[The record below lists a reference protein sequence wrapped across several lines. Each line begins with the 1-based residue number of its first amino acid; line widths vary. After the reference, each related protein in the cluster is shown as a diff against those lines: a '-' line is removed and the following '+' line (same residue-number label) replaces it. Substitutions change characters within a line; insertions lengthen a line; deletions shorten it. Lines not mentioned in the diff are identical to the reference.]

1 MKLQLFEILKRRQ
14 LITEKKFK
22 YFRFEFKKICNL
34 GKLCLLPKIE
44 KRLSNVHGRLVISNF
59 GAPTEKVS
67 EFLDSHVQPIMR
79 KCWSYIKDSED
90 FINKSRK
97 LGKIPDNAI
106 LLTTDVV
113 GFCPSL
119 PHNVELRAMKD

>member
-22 YFRFEFKKICNL
+22 YFGFVFKKIFNL
-34 GKLCLLPKIE
+34 GKLCLLPKID
-44 KRLSNVHGRLVISNF
+44 KRLSNVHGRPVISNF

-106 LLTTDVV
+106 LVTIDVV
-113 GFCPSL
+113 GLYTRVCGFVS
-119 PHNVELRAMKD
+119 